1 MTENC
6 LFCGIVAGTI
16 PSTQVASNR
25 AGDRL
30 HGHQPGH
37 RADTCWW
44 SRGST
49 RPISGRPHAEDLTAA
64 TLLAQSLVS
73 RVIERLDADGANLL
87 SCIGADAWQSV
98 FHTHLH
104 VIPRYKDDPLQLPWH
119 PTPGR
124 HGRHQG
130 HAAEAPCN
138 TSAPS

>member
-1 MTENC
+1 MSENC

-16 PSTQVASNR
+16 PSQQVASNDR
-25 AGDRL
+25 AIAFMDINPATR
-30 HGHQPGH
+30 GHLLVIP
-37 RADTCWW
+37 RAH
-44 SRGST
+44 ST
-49 RPISGRPHAEDLTAA
+49 DLREAAPEDLTAA

-119 PTPGR
+119 PTPGDMDAIAGTAGELR
-124 HGRHQG
+124 
-130 HAAEAPCN
+130 
-138 TSAPS
+138 